1 MVELIQMSDA
11 HLQNVRREIVR
22 LEAESQKIREEV
34 TRLQKYVDE
43 AAVTVEKY
51 RSELDTKTSGDQP
64 AAESTSSF
72 TLG

>member
-11 HLQNVRREIVR
+11 HLQNVRREIAR
-22 LEAESQKIREEV
+22 LEAESQKIRDEI
-34 TRLQKYVDE
+34 TRLQNYVDE

>member
-1 MVELIQMSDA
+1 MVELINMSEA
-11 HLQNVRREIVR
+11 HIQNVNKEIMR
-22 LEAESQKIREEV
+22 LEAESHKIREEI